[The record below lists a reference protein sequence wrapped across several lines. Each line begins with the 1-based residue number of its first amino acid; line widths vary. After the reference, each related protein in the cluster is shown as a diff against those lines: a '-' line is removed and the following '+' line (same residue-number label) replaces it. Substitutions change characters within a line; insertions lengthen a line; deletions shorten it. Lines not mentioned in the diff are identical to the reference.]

1 MRRKNAWTTYNKK
14 QLDELEKLCKNYLKF
29 LDKGKTERECV
40 KQIVKQAEEKGY
52 VNLADITKDKKAL
65 KAGDKV
71 YSVCMDK
78 TVAACANMIC
88 ASGIPTRSTA
98 CAHAVATCIACG
110 SALPTSSL
118 AQIIILLAIN
128 VTLSPAYNIF
138 AR

>member
-78 TVAACANMIC
+78 RVALFHI
-88 ASGIPTRSTA
+88 
-98 CAHAVATCIACG
+98 V
-110 SALPTSSL
+110 
-118 AQIIILLAIN
+118 
-128 VTLSPAYNIF
+128 
-138 AR
+138 

>member
-65 KAGDKV
+65 KVIK
-71 YSVCMDK
+71 Y
-78 TVAACANMIC
+78 I
-88 ASGIPTRSTA
+88 ASAWTRQ
-98 CAHAVATCIACG
+98 
-110 SALPTSSL
+110 LPCSRLERRSL
-118 AQIIILLAIN
+118 KR
-128 VTLSPAYNIF
+128 V
-138 AR
+138 